1 MRRLALAAA
10 LLCLA
15 LPGRADAQAGSC
27 QLMQDRS
34 GTVTGSDANGG
45 VIQVRGVVIR
55 CAGGADI
62 LANEG
67 TIYQASG
74 QTHLFGNVRF
84 SDPEKR
90 LTSDS
95 AIYSSANGRLHSTG
109 NVVYTDVVSG
119 STLRGPDVEYYR
131 VIPGRPQPQVIAT
144 MRPTLTLQ
152 PEGAAADPA
161 QQPIVVVG
169 DRINIIGNNLTA
181 SGTVEIRQEQTTAYA
196 DEAYYDRD
204 NGRLNLTG
212 RARMVGEEF
221 TLAGQQIE
229 SRMDDGKLQSVVAR
243 TRAVLTGED
252 LRVDAPEIQL
262 AFREDLLQRLVA
274 RRAGTGALAQP
285 VATSAEFVL
294 RADSLDA
301 DLPGQRLQRVVAVG
315 NAHGET
321 RDTAGTGTEAGLPEP
336 PATGSLSL
344 EHDWIL
350 GDTITGHFA
359 ARDTLGETADTALV
373 LTRLVAVGSA
383 RSLYHIEQDDDD
395 AAQAGT
401 SGSALPAS
409 AEPASPARRGINYL
423 VGNQID
429 LTFARGQVDRA
440 RVEGL
445 QRGVY
450 LDPSAQPAAARAP
463 DDAPSST
470 PS

>member
-1 MRRLALAAA
+1 MRRLWLLATLGLLAAPA
-10 LLCLA
+10 VA
-15 LPGRADAQAGSC
+15 SAQANSC

-34 GTVTGSDANGG
+34 GSVTGSAADGG
-45 VIQVRGVVIR
+45 VFLVRGVVIR
-55 CAGGADI
+55 CAGGAEI
-62 LANEG
+62 VANEG

-84 SDPEKR
+84 TDPEKR
-90 LTSDS
+90 LTSQS
-95 AIYSSANGRLHSTG
+95 AIYSSNNGRLHATG
-109 NVVYTDVVSG
+109 DVVYTDVVSG

-144 MRPTLTLQ
+144 MRPTLTLR
-152 PEGAAADPA
+152 PEDGRADAAEEPV
-161 QQPIVVVG
+161 IVVG

-181 SGTVEIRQEQTTAYA
+181 SGTVEIRQTQATGYA

-212 RARMVGEEF
+212 RARMVAEQF
-221 TLAGQQIE
+221 TLVGNQIE
-229 SRMDDGKLQSVVAR
+229 ARMPESRLESVVSR
-243 TRAVLTGED
+243 TQAVLTGED
-252 LRVDAPEIQL
+252 LRVDASEIHL
-262 AFREDLLQRLVA
+262 SFNEDRLERLVA
-274 RRAGTGALAQP
+274 RRVGAGAAVQP

-301 DLPGQRLQRVVAVG
+301 RMPGQRLERVVAVG

-321 RDTAGTGTEAGLPEP
+321 RDTAGTGPDAPLPP
-336 PATGSLSL
+336 PAATGSLDL
-344 EHDWIL
+344 DRDWIL

-359 ARDTLGETADTALV
+359 ARDTAAVPADTVVV

-383 RSLYHIEQDDDD
+383 KSLYHIEQNDRRPTGSDD
-395 AAQAGT
+395 AAT
-401 SGSALPAS
+401 PADR
-409 AEPASPARRGINYL
+409 PARAEEPRGINYL
-423 VGNQID
+423 VGDRID

-450 LDPSAQPAAARAP
+450 LDPSTPGAASPRAGAVTP
-463 DDAPSST
+463 APS
-470 PS
+470 